1 MEELYTKMEREQ
13 HKFQNIINLLQKKK
27 NFNVRII
34 SKEKYFHRLIEK
46 NRNR

>member
-27 NFNVRII
+27 MLMFESFR
-34 SKEKYFHRLIEK
+34 RK
-46 NRNR
+46 NTFTD